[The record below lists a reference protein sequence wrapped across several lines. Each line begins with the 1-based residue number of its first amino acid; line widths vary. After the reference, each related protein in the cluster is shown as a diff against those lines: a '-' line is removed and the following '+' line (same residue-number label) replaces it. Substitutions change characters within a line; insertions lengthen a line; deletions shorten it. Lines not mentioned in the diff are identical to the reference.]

1 MLSRKFNFIT
11 PGEMY
16 YKYYQSNT
24 LRIVVL
30 IIGLFFAV
38 PFLGIIIGSTGNV
51 VEFISGGEITRDSAM
66 WALTA
71 VVLFYIVSG
80 GFKPMVSVSVVQSWL
95 FFVFFL
101 ALGVGV
107 FNYLGGLSFFEDLS
121 MANSYS
127 P

>member
-16 YKYYQSNT
+16 FKYYQSNT
-24 LRIVVL
+24 LRVVVL

-51 VEFISGGEITRDSAM
+51 VEFISGGEISRDSAM

-71 VVLFYIVSG
+71 LVLFYIVSG
-80 GFKPMVSVSVVQSWL
+80 GFKPMISIGVVQSWL

-101 ALGVGV
+101 SIGIGIFIFSVV
-107 FNYLGGLSFFEDLS
+107 
-121 MANSYS
+121 
-127 P
+127 